1 MTNEQI
7 LSTCNDVASA
17 IADGR
22 LYDAYSTL
30 ISLSEGKLWWEL
42 TEKLK
47 SQEQSYRMML
57 DYAAKGADDP
67 GRQEL
72 YLALQEKLYT
82 LLDILRR
89 RVVMIDTPTSY
100 FNTLR
105 YEGRQTADT
114 IAALLEKLREL
125 RSTGSLLDIIAD
137 GKSSNGDVSR
147 RTIEAVEKRIFDRV
161 WVSFP
166 LNDDTTR
173 AIDEALHD
181 ASFDDKFK
189 RMLLGALML
198 GQMQYND
205 PRRLQLLL
213 GAYRDSTS
221 SRMAM
226 VALTAAVIGI
236 AAHPHRPVQQS
247 IKDTIEALRDTTSW
261 STDVRNVYIELR
273 VALDTDRITRKL
285 NDEVIPQIM
294 KLRPDIAKKINE
306 LDGLDVESLEE
317 NPEWNDMWDRSG
329 IGAKLREISE
339 LHEQGADVMMGAFAQ
354 LKSYPFFHD
363 VSNWFRAFDPDN
375 SHLQHLSDNRELLD
389 LIEMSPGMCDSDKFS
404 LGLSMGSLPDAQKR
418 ALSSHLAAQSQQIEE
433 LKLASLTTE
442 RDSRRSDAADFIHDI
457 YRFFRLY
464 RRKRDFT
471 DPFDGDIYLN
481 DIGVLRPDVDDVDTL
496 LLLVNLGLKGQQW
509 ESVIKLLTRLRDIG
523 EATEQNFQQM
533 GYCYQRMG
541 LYLQA
546 IDCYNQAALID
557 SNNRWT
563 ISRLAASHRMAGNPA
578 EALHYY
584 REIEKSQ
591 PDDLKLA
598 MNIGYTLLELGKDKE
613 AAEYFYK
620 VDVLDEKSHKALR
633 PLAWSLLRSRQLDQ
647 AETYYK
653 RILQNEPTADDY
665 LNMGHLALVSR
676 RMSDAINFYR
686 LYIDMKDGDISS
698 FIKAFTADAG
708 SLSVMGVDPM
718 LPPLILDHI
727 RYTQK

>member
-1 MTNEQI
+1 MTNDQI
-7 LSTCNDVASA
+7 LSTCKDVATA
-17 IADGR
+17 INDGR

-30 ISLSEGKLWWEL
+30 ISLSDGKLWWEL

-47 SQEQSYRMML
+47 EQEQSYRMML
-57 DYAAKGADDP
+57 DYAVKGAEDP
-67 GRQEL
+67 GRSEL
-72 YLALQEKLYT
+72 YVTLQDKLYT
-82 LLDILRR
+82 LLDIFRR
-89 RVVMIDTPTSY
+89 RVAMIDTPSSY

-105 YEGRQTADT
+105 YEGRQASDT
-114 IAALLEKLREL
+114 IASLLDKLREM
-125 RSTGSLLDIIAD
+125 RSSGSLLDMIAD
-137 GKSSNGDVSR
+137 GKSQESVDR
-147 RTIEAVEKRIFDRV
+147 RSIEDVEKRIFDRI

-166 LNDDTTR
+166 LNDDTTQ
-173 AIDEALHD
+173 AIDDAMHD

-189 RMLLGALML
+189 RLIIGALML
-198 GQMQYND
+198 GQIQYND
-205 PRRLQLLL
+205 RRRLQLLL
-213 GAYRDSTS
+213 GTYRDATS
-221 SRMAM
+221 SRVSMA
-226 VALTAAVIGI
+226 ALTAAIIGI
-236 AAHPHRPVQQS
+236 SAHPQRPMHQS
-247 IKDTIEALRDTTSW
+247 IKDMIEALRDTTTW

-285 NDEVIPQIM
+285 NDEVLPQIM

-306 LDGLDVESLEE
+306 LDGLDVENLEE
-317 NPEWNDMWDRSG
+317 NPEWNAMWDRSG

-363 VSNWFRAFDPDN
+363 VANWFRAFDTGN
-375 SHLQHLSDNRELLD
+375 SHLKHISDNRELLD
-389 LIEMSPGMCDSDKFS
+389 LIEMSAGMCDSDKYS

-418 ALSSHLAAQSQQIEE
+418 ALSAHLAAQSQQIEE
-433 LKLASLTTE
+433 VKLASLTTD
-442 RDSRRSDAADFIHDI
+442 RDNRRSDAADFIHDI

-464 RRKRDFT
+464 RRKGDFT
-471 DPFDGDIYLN
+471 DPFDGDIFLN
-481 DIGVLRPDVDDVDTL
+481 DIAILRPDVDDVDTL

-509 ESVIKLLTRLRDIG
+509 QSVINLLQRLRDIG

-533 GYCYQRMG
+533 GYCYQRLG
-541 LYLQA
+541 EYKQA
-546 IDCYNQAALID
+546 IECYNQAALID
-557 SNNRWT
+557 GTNSWT

-578 EALHYY
+578 EALRYY

-598 MNIGYTLLELGKDKE
+598 MNIGYTLLELGKDNE

-620 VDVLDEKSHKALR
+620 VDVLDEKSHRALR
-633 PLAWSLLRSRQLDQ
+633 PLAWSLLRSRQLEQ

-653 RILQNEPTADDY
+653 RILENEPTADDY

-676 RMSDAINFYR
+676 RMSDAVNFYR
-686 LYIDMKDGDISS
+686 LYIDMKDGDIST
-698 FIKAFTADAG
+698 FVKAFLSDAE
-708 SLSVMGVDPM
+708 SLAVMGVDPL